1 MSKTIVLIHGAWLN
15 SRSWEHVKA
24 RYEARGYTV
33 LAPDWPLDEGDPV
46 ALRARPHPELGT
58 LGQRR
63 IVDHYEAVIRA
74 LPEKPILIGHS
85 LGGVFVQHLL
95 DRGLG
100 LAGVAIDPAPTP
112 GVPIFPHALV
122 SALPVFFDLFSRGRA
137 KHMSRRFFARR
148 FAQTLP
154 ADRAKAAYERY
165 IVPTPGRVYWDGVVR
180 PMKIDW
186 SNPQRPPLLLI
197 GGGRDLIADAGMTRA
212 IHRKQSRAPT
222 RTDYIEF
229 PDRSH
234 WTLLDEGW
242 EQVADAAIDWAE
254 RASA

>member
-1 MSKTIVLIHGAWLN
+1 
-15 SRSWEHVKA
+15 
-24 RYEARGYTV
+24 
-33 LAPDWPLDEGDPV
+33 
-46 ALRARPHPELGT
+46 
-58 LGQRR
+58 
-63 IVDHYEAVIRA
+63 
-74 LPEKPILIGHS
+74 
-85 LGGVFVQHLL
+85 VQHLL

-122 SALPVFFDLFSRGRA
+122 STLPVFLDPFSRGKA

-148 FAQTLP
+148 FAQTLS
-154 ADRAKAAYERY
+154 ADRAEAAYERY
-165 IVPTPGRVYWDGVVR
+165 IVPTPGRVYWDGVVG

-212 IHRKQSRAPT
+212 IHRKQRRAPT

-242 EQVADAAIDWAE
+242 ERVADAALDWAE